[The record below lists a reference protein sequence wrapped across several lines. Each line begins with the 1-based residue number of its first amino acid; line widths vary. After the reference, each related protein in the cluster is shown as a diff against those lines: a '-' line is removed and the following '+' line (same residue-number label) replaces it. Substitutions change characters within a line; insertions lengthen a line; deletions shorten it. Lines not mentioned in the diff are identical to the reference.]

1 MAGQRQRVVA
11 KGSEA
16 TPSIWEEVIKM
27 NLVWGKKNHPL
38 DRNITKR
45 PAGPH
50 TGWLWWVEARQTQN
64 SDCIDLGNKKF
75 KKNKKKIF
83 FL

>member
-16 TPSIWEEVIKM
+16 TPSISEEVIKM

-38 DRNITKR
+38 DMNITKR
-45 PAGPH
+45 LAGPH
-50 TGWLWWVEARQTQN
+50 TGGLW
-64 SDCIDLGNKKF
+64 
-75 KKNKKKIF
+75 
-83 FL
+83 